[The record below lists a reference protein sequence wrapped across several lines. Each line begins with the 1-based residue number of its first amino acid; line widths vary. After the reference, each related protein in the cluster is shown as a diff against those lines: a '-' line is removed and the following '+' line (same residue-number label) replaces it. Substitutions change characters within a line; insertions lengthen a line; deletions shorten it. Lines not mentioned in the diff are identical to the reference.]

1 MVQDLPPQGGYEPI
15 QYKRNLPF
23 RGFRPGTYLIAMGA
37 ISAYGCYVA
46 MQGIKEKREMA
57 REKIW
62 TRIHLTPM
70 LQAEADRDDVRR
82 YFAAQAREKELM
94 KDVEGWKGG
103 SVYNSDRFVRPTYTI
118 TPPDNSCISH
128 EDYAK
133 IIADRS

>member
-1 MVQDLPPQGGYEPI
+1 
-15 QYKRNLPF
+15 
-23 RGFRPGTYLIAMGA
+23 
-37 ISAYGCYVA
+37 
-46 MQGIKEKREMA
+46 MA

-103 SVYNSDRFVRPTYTI
+103 SVYNSDRYVFLVGERGWERRKKRET
-118 TPPDNSCISH
+118 N
-128 EDYAK
+128 K
-133 IIADRS
+133 RRRKLGQDREFGNMELGIWDMGYHC